1 MGLQE
6 GKEVVEAVVVEVV
19 VVHVEVVMEITMV
32 VMEVVM
38 VQITVMVVVMG
49 VAMVVMVVMLNKLP
63 REAEDR
69 DTRLIRRGE
78 SSTIVVRN
86 LAANNIA
93 LTLGKRWLPVT
104 WLRLPGY
111 GELLRELQKCLKLA
125 SMEATHL

>member
-49 VAMVVMVVMLNKLP
+49 VAMVVMVVTLNKLP
-63 REAEDR
+63 REAEDNG
-69 DTRLIRRGE
+69 TRLIRRGE
-78 SSTIVVRN
+78 SSTIVIHYVVT
-86 LAANNIA
+86 NNIY
-93 LTLGKRWLPVT
+93 LPSPCVSCGYRW
-104 WLRLPGY
+104 
-111 GELLRELQKCLKLA
+111 
-125 SMEATHL
+125 S